1 MTKFD
6 DELSHGRFIL
16 SFCSDCQKFVWPPA
30 SYCNIC
36 HNATLWKN
44 TSKHGKILEF
54 SKKEHD
60 YFCLIETDDDI
71 RVLGCVKSLNEP
83 KLGQSVELEE
93 CSFDKKPK
101 FLFKLV

>member
-1 MTKFD
+1 MLISLKKIETMSTEKQKIKWDMSISLIWVHGDTQNFIDTGYHFD
-6 DELSHGRFIL
+6 E
-16 SFCSDCQKFVWPPA
+16 
-30 SYCNIC
+30 
-36 HNATLWKN
+36 TLYY
-44 TSKHGKILEF
+44 
-54 SKKEHD
+54 KEQ
-60 YFCLIETDDDI
+60 LIETYNDI

>member
-1 MTKFD
+1 MMNYLMGDLF
-6 DELSHGRFIL
+6 
-16 SFCSDCQKFVWPPA
+16 
-30 SYCNIC
+30 
-36 HNATLWKN
+36 
-44 TSKHGKILEF
+44 LEF